1 MKKIEIRVVVVNKQV
16 WLVRLLFMDSFQSCM
31 GAIEFFQHPISA
43 VKNSYMFLQ
52 TMNTIL
58 AYYRSHADQEDDIDH
73 TYQLLQRTLKTV
85 FWYRETEPAIHVAI
99 GIIMRLGD
107 RVHMTSQEIKLL
119 TEYFEYILFCIKQE
133 RA

>member
-1 MKKIEIRVVVVNKQV
+1 
-16 WLVRLLFMDSFQSCM
+16 MD
-31 GAIEFFQHPISA
+31 
-43 VKNSYMFLQ
+43 
-52 TMNTIL
+52 TIL
-58 AYYRSHADQEDDIDH
+58 AYYRSHANQEDAIDH

-99 GIIMRLGD
+99 GILMRLGD
-107 RVHMTSQEIKLL
+107 RVHMTRQEIKLL